1 MIFLCSFH
9 YFFLIISLLMNT
21 FIRREKEEVNWNVIL
36 LPCLKK
42 SWSHEMNTTKLM
54 NFCYFVWFFWLLNF
68 LFFLLLSS
76 PIYNSWCRD
85 EWTLCHDNLEYKCCF
100 SPLFLSSQVC
110 TGAGAARD
118 WKTPSWFLDLLEED
132 LTEQSG
138 CWWLPVRLTHSPI
151 PTGRKPPIS

>member
-1 MIFLCSFH
+1 MIFVL
-9 YFFLIISLLMNT
+9 LSLLFLNYFTAHEYFHQKGEGRGQLKCNPLTM
-21 FIRREKEEVNWNVIL
+21 FKEL
-36 LPCLKK
+36 MK
-42 SWSHEMNTTKLM
+42 SWDEYHKVDEFLL
-54 NFCYFVWFFWLLNF
+54 FCVIFLLTEF
-68 LFFLLLSS
+68 PFFLLLSS